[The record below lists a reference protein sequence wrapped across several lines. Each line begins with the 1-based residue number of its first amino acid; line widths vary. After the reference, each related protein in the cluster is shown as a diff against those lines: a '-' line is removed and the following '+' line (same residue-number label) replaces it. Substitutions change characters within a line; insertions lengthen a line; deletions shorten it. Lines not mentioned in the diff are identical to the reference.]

1 MLTPH
6 SGGASVRILYK
17 FMRRPNRNVHS
28 HWRIIAASHYV
39 EVLLMDCVIARRPT
53 ADFNYLFVVVSC
65 CRSAFLCLFFSD
77 YLYSHVLMQEATTG
91 LSFKFPI
98 YVPQHM
104 IDQLTILEKPTTR
117 ADSLSTPQEIE
128 HRKLNPQDLLGKD

>member
-1 MLTPH
+1 MFT
-6 SGGASVRILYK
+6 A
-17 FMRRPNRNVHS
+17 F
-28 HWRIIAASHYV
+28 AASHYV

-77 YLYSHVLMQEATTG
+77 YLYSHVLMQSATTG

-104 IDQLTILEKPTTR
+104 SDQLTILEKPTTR
-117 ADSLSTPQEIE
+117 ADSTPQEIE
-128 HRKLNPQDLLGKD
+128 HRKLNLVGKGLISNNKYCADSKTSLTT